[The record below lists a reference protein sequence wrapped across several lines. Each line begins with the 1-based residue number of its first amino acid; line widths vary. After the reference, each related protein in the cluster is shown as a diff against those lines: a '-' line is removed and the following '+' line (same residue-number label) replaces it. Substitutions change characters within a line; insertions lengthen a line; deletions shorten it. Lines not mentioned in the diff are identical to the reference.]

1 MAINV
6 DQVYKTVLLI
16 INKEQRGYLT
26 PNEFNKLATQV
37 QLEIVDGYFETINQQ
52 MRVPQNDSEYADR
65 YKSVQEK
72 LDAFKEIGTCAYTAP
87 VGSNPAFFS
96 PPSSSG
102 VASGTQIFATVLNAT
117 SYTLTT
123 ITQAQVEDSTVV
135 VTLETP
141 TGAAGLPYANF
152 TITGGALQLTA
163 GAIAPGSTI
172 RITLYPQNFYKLG
185 TVLYKD
191 DKAVEPVQRNELDL
205 LNLSTITKP
214 SDYFPVYIFNNN
226 QIIIYP
232 QTIGGNIQAT
242 YVRKPADVVWN
253 FTATGPSFSYVWDP
267 TTSVD
272 FELNI
277 TEQSNVI
284 LQILLYAGVV
294 IKDPMIIQAA
304 SAEIQQEKQNERN

>member
-37 QLEIVDGYFETINQQ
+37 QLEIVDGYFEAINQQ
-52 MRVPQNDSEYADR
+52 MRLPQNDSEYADR

-72 LDAFKEIGTCAYTAP
+72 LDAFKDIGSCAFTAATLTE
-87 VGSNPAFFS
+87 PAFFT

-102 VASGTQIFATVLNAT
+102 VASGTQTFATT
-117 SYTLTT
+117 TTTISYPLTT
-123 ITQAQVEDSTVV
+123 ITQAQVENSNVV

-141 TGAAGLPYANF
+141 TGSAGVAYANF

-163 GAIAPGSTI
+163 GAIATGNTL
-172 RITLYPQNFYKLG
+172 RIVLYPQDFYKLG
-185 TVLYKD
+185 TVLYKN
-191 DKAVEPVQRNELDL
+191 DKAVEPVQRNELAL

-214 SDYFPVYIFNNN
+214 SEYFPVYLFNENK
-226 QIIIYP
+226 IIIHP
-232 QTIGGNIQAT
+232 QTIVSNVEAT
-242 YVRKPADVVWN
+242 YVRKPADVMWN
-253 FTATGPSFSYVWDP
+253 FDSTAGYYVYDP
-267 TTSVD
+267 TTSVN
-272 FELNI
+272 FELAI
-277 TEQSNVI
+277 TEQANVV

-304 SAEIQQEKQNERN
+304 SAEIQRDQQNERT